1 MNTVR
6 QLFKQKN
13 IVFSLQRYGIDALNF
28 MALGLF
34 CSLIIG
40 LILKSLGTWLALP
53 FLLALG
59 TQAQLYIGSAIGI
72 GVAYAL
78 QAPPLVL
85 FSSVVTGAIG
95 FQLGGPVGCFFAV
108 AIGSEF
114 GKLIYK
120 STPVDI
126 ILTPATA
133 LIVGALTAEL
143 IGPTI
148 NKIILNIGTFI
159 MWSVELQP
167 FIMGILVAVIMG
179 ILLTLPVSSAA
190 IAIALSLGGLAGGAA
205 TVGCCAQMIGFAVMS
220 YPENKLGGL
229 LSQGLGTSMLQMP
242 NIVRNPKII
251 LPPILTSAILGPIA
265 TLVFQMK
272 NIPSGSGMG
281 TSGFVGQFGT
291 LEAMGNNPSIWWSI
305 LLLHFILPAAFTLGF
320 AFLFRKIGWIKAGD
334 LKLHTH

>member
-1 MNTVR
+1 MNKVL
-6 QLFKQKN
+6 QLLKQKN

-40 LILKSLGTWLALP
+40 LILKSLGTWLDLP
-53 FLLALG
+53 FLHTLG
-59 TQAQLYIGSAIGI
+59 TQAQGYIGSAIGI

-85 FSSVVTGAIG
+85 FTSVVTGALG

-108 AIGSEF
+108 ALGTEF

-133 LIVGALTAEL
+133 LITGALTAEL

-242 NIVRNPKII
+242 NIVRNPIII
-251 LPPILTSAILGPIA
+251 LPPILTSAVLGPLA
-265 TLVFQMK
+265 TLVFQME

-291 LEAMGNNPSIWWSI
+291 LEAMGNNAAIWWSI
-305 LLLHFILPAAFTLGF
+305 ALLHFILPAVLTLAF
-320 AFLFRKIGWIKAGD
+320 AFVFRKKGWIKAGD
-334 LKLHTH
+334 LKLHTN